1 MHTTI
6 QTEKTRT
13 SARSRRIRPNSA
25 PAYYLARP
33 ASFWITVTTRRAGAP
48 DAAATQ
54 SGDLLADAA

>member
-1 MHTTI
+1 MHATI
-6 QTEKTRT
+6 QTENTRA

-33 ASFWITVTTRRAGAP
+33 ASFWITVTTRRAGVP
-48 DAAATQ
+48 DAATTR